1 MTCFC
6 TLFSFSVFGQ
16 APLVYIGK
24 EGLGVG
30 KRIVFIASD
39 HEYRSE
45 ETLPAL
51 ARILAKRHGFKCS
64 VVFGINAKGE
74 IQPGASNVPG
84 IEELA
89 KADLMVI
96 FTRFQNWPKGQM
108 KHFVD
113 YLNRAGPIV
122 GLRTA
127 THGFKIPKDSP
138 YAKYANGYG
147 GNEYKDGFGR
157 QVLGEKSAIMEATI
171 DQAPVWTLFPNK
183 QAIRFCGESKHVG
196 PMRRV
201 HQPIEALLL
210 AMAQPPRYD
219 SIRLTTRAARLSHNL
234 DTTLCR

>member
-1 MTCFC
+1 MNVISSSILTCFC

-16 APLVYIGK
+16 APLVYNGK

-64 VVFGINAKGE
+64 VVFGVNAKGE

-96 FTRFQNWPKGQM
+96 FTRFQNWSWSNEAFRRLFGPCRAHRWSAYRNPWVQNSQGQSLC
-108 KHFVD
+108 KICQ
-113 YLNRAGPIV
+113 R
-122 GLRTA
+122 LRWQRVQ
-127 THGFKIPKDSP
+127 
-138 YAKYANGYG
+138 
-147 GNEYKDGFGR
+147 GR
-157 QVLGEKSAIMEATI
+157 
-171 DQAPVWTLFPNK
+171 
-183 QAIRFCGESKHVG
+183 IRSSGSG
-196 PMRRV
+196 
-201 HQPIEALLL
+201 
-210 AMAQPPRYD
+210 
-219 SIRLTTRAARLSHNL
+219 
-234 DTTLCR
+234 